1 MTSKGQGFS
10 RLQLLL
16 RSLSTWKTGEAENFV
31 TYGKS
36 IVGGIVGG
44 DWSFDG
50 SNFVVQHEEDTLH
63 R

>member
-16 RSLSTWKTGEAENFV
+16 RSLSTWKTGEAEDFV

-36 IVGGIVGG
+36 IVGG
-44 DWSFDG
+44 DWSLDG